1 MNKSTDLMKKKQT
14 LRDKKKEKTRSEI
27 LKAAH
32 KFLLDNHFNDISV
45 EDIAEEAFISRT
57 TIYHY
62 FQNKDEIFFG
72 LGIELLKEENDFNEN
87 NFPNDMT
94 GYEQVLYFS
103 ERVFK
108 VFSDMVG
115 FTIVREWFNR
125 INFKGLLLVE
135 EMHDKIVESLGTS
148 KYNELIENFEQPYL
162 IEFYIQMLRIGELW
176 IRAVSNGKKDK
187 TIKKDMGDEQIVHF
201 LYVLVCGVI
210 NEISLRKSTLVRV
223 QMDYEMIMQQTLAL
237 ITTFLK
243 TK

>member
-1 MNKSTDLMKKKQT
+1 MNKSTDLTKKKQT
-14 LRDKKKEKTRSEI
+14 LRDKKKENTRSEI

-32 KFLLDNHFNDISV
+32 KFLLDKHFNDISV
-45 EDIAEEAFISRT
+45 ENIAEEAFISRT

-94 GYEQVLYFS
+94 GYEQVLYLS
-103 ERVFK
+103 ERIFK

-115 FTIVREWFNR
+115 FTIAREWFNR
-125 INFKGLLLVE
+125 INFTDLFPVE
-135 EMHDKIVESLGTS
+135 EMHEEIVESLGTI
-148 KYNELIENFEQPYL
+148 KYNELIENFKQPYL
-162 IEFYIQMLRIGELW
+162 IKFYVQMLRIGELW

-187 TIKKDMGDEQIVHF
+187 TIETDMGVEQIVHF
-201 LYVLVCGVI
+201 LFVLICGVM
-210 NEISLRKSTLVRV
+210 NETSLRKSTLVRV
-223 QMDYEMIMQQTLAL
+223 QMDYEMIMQHTLAL